1 MGWGAMRYASG
12 AGFVSSLVFI
22 AVTAGPRPALSARH
36 VENEADMVAH
46 FEREHNPVKKS
57 IDATR
62 LAQLKLQ
69 QATDAYTKGDLDQ
82 GKKLLGD
89 YLKWIKSSWDL
100 LKSSGRPAERKPQ
113 GFKELDIALRE
124 DARQFGDL
132 EHRVP
137 FTDRDPVTKASQEAE
152 KIRGEVLAVL
162 FPAGESGATGKTGVP
177 GGKPAPPPHFR
188 SG

>member
-1 MGWGAMRYASG
+1 
-12 AGFVSSLVFI
+12 
-22 AVTAGPRPALSARH
+22 
-36 VENEADMVAH
+36 
-46 FEREHNPVKKS
+46 
-57 IDATR
+57 
-62 LAQLKLQ
+62 LKLQ

-82 GKKLLGD
+82 GPKLLD
-89 YLKWIKSSWDL
+89 EYLNWVKHSWDL